1 MQAPLKAESIF
12 SRTLQSVFLTS
23 WGAVK
28 ARAFPR
34 EEFKERKGST
44 RSLRSGAK
52 VSPGPSS

>member
-1 MQAPLKAESIF
+1 MKAESIF

-34 EEFKERKGST
+34 EEFKEERKH
-44 RSLRSGAK
+44 
-52 VSPGPSS
+52 